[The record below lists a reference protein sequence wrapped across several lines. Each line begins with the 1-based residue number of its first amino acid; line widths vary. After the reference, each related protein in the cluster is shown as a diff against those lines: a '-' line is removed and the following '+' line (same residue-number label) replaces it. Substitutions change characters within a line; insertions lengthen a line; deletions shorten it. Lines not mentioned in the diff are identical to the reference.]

1 MMLHRPYHHGNLR
14 KAVLDRAAVVLRE
27 RGASSLSLREI
38 ARDIGVS
45 HAAPVRHFAD
55 RQALLDAL
63 AVEGFARLGARLQ
76 EAITAEARYQDQI
89 RAVAAVYLD
98 FATSDA
104 NLMEV
109 MFAHKHGAGDEA
121 VSQGAVDAFT
131 PMLELFRR
139 AQADGLLMEREP
151 ERAALLFLATLQGA
165 ASLINCGVIPAEY
178 INDLI
183 DDAVAP
189 YHQIS

>member
-1 MMLHRPYHHGNLR
+1 MMSHRPYHHGNLR
-14 KAVLDRAAVVLRE
+14 QAVLDRAAVVLRE

-45 HAAPVRHFAD
+45 HAAPVRHFSD
-55 RQALLDAL
+55 RQALLDAV

-76 EAITAEARYQDQI
+76 EAVAAEARYQDQI
-89 RAVAAVYLD
+89 RAVAAAYLD

-109 MFAHKHGAGDEA
+109 MFAHKHGAGGEA
-121 VSQGAVDAFT
+121 VSQGAVEAFG
-131 PMLELFRR
+131 PMLEMFRQ
-139 AQADGLLMEREP
+139 AQADGWLMEREP
-151 ERAALLFLATLQGA
+151 ERVGLLFLATLQGT

-189 YHQIS
+189 YRLIS